1 MASDAD
7 HLERMLFYAL
17 DAETIYSQ
25 NWDESDYRY
34 IVKEYALAFCMEQA
48 GEPVSKL
55 DDVLKSDLSFVPW
68 RNLIQSSTDSAHK
81 YLIFSHE
88 TALRALRGEFSNIPS
103 DIAVYIGQSLTRLD
117 EEAVRRLEHIAC
129 WLENAQFVATDDWDS
144 VDYRNQLYWWSLY
157 KALELVTK
165 EAGDITD
172 EFVRENSEMEW
183 RKIAGLRSIVRHDV
197 SEIDND
203 IIVDIVETRLP
214 SLIDYLK
221 KLSK

>member
-25 NWDESDYRY
+25 NWGESDYRY

-55 DDVLKSDLSFVPW
+55 DDTLKTNLAFVPW
-68 RNLIQSSTDSAHK
+68 RNLIQSSIDSAHK

-88 TALRALRGEFSNIPS
+88 TALRALRSEFLNIPS
-103 DIAVYIGQSLTRLD
+103 EIAVYIGQSLAQLG
-117 EEAVRRLEHIAC
+117 EETIRQLEHIAY
-129 WLENAQFVATDDWDS
+129 WLENAQFVATNDWDS
-144 VDYRNQLYWWSLY
+144 ADYRNQLYWWSLY

-183 RKIAGLRSIVRHDV
+183 RKIAGLRSIIRHDIN
-197 SEIDND
+197 EIDNN
-203 IIVDIVETRLP
+203 IIIDIVETHLP

-221 KLSK
+221 KLPK

>member
-25 NWDESDYRY
+25 NWGDSDYRY

-48 GEPVSKL
+48 GEPVSRL
-55 DDVLKSDLSFVPW
+55 DDALKANLDFVPW
-68 RNLIQSSTDSAHK
+68 RNLTQSSTDSAHK

-88 TALRALRGEFSNIPS
+88 TALRALRSEFSDVPS
-103 DIAVYIGQSLTRLD
+103 DIAVYIGQSLAQLS
-117 EEAVRRLEHIAC
+117 EEAIRQLEHIAC

-144 VDYRNQLYWWSLY
+144 VGYRDQLYWWSLY

-165 EAGDITD
+165 EAGDLTD
-172 EFVRENSEMEW
+172 QFVRENSEMEW
-183 RKIAGLRSIVRHDV
+183 RTIASLRSKIRHDIN
-197 SEIDND
+197 EIDDD
-203 IIVDIVETRLP
+203 IIIGIVETNLP
-214 SLIDYLK
+214 PLIEYLK
-221 KLSK
+221 KLAK

>member
-25 NWDESDYRY
+25 NWGESDYRY
-34 IVKEYALAFCMEQA
+34 IVKEYALAFCLEQA
-48 GEPVSKL
+48 GEPVSRL
-55 DDVLKSDLSFVPW
+55 DDALKSDLSLVPW

-88 TALRALRGEFSNIPS
+88 TALRALRSEFSNIPS
-103 DIAVYIGQSLTRLD
+103 EIAVYIGQSLEKLD
-117 EEAVRRLEHIAC
+117 EEAVRQLEHIAY
-129 WLENAQFVATDDWDS
+129 WLENAQFVATDGWNS

-183 RKIAGLRSIVRHDV
+183 RKIAGLRSIIRHDINK
-197 SEIDND
+197 IDND
-203 IIVDIVETRLP
+203 IIIDIIETRLP